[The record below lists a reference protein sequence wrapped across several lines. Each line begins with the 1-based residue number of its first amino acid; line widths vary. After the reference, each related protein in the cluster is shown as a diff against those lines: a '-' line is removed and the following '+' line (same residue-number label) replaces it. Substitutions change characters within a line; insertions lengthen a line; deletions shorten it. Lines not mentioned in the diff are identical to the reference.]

1 MTIQYER
8 QEMRILALMPIRE
21 LPPYEADFNAAC
33 RVGKAVAAHTLGP
46 WTGYLQLSLEVTLS
60 EP

>member
-1 MTIQYER
+1 MTSAYER
-8 QEMRILALMPIRE
+8 QELRIPALMPIRE

-46 WTGYLQLSLEVTLS
+46 WSGYLQISLEVTLS

>member
-1 MTIQYER
+1 MTIAYER
-8 QEMRILALMPIRE
+8 QELRVLALMPIRQ
-21 LPPYEADFNAAC
+21 LPPYEADFTVAC

-46 WTGYLQLSLEVTLS
+46 WSGYLQLSLEVTLS